1 MTVIRQTEATDTT
14 DTSRKVYLSA
24 GHSVTFL
31 YNGADQDGWN
41 GEIIVRTGNG
51 QILAVNPD
59 DLKE

>member
-1 MTVIRQTEATDTT
+1 MTVIRQTEAIDTET
-14 DTSRKVYLSA
+14 GRKVYLSA
-24 GHSVTFL
+24 GHSVTAL
-31 YNGADQDGWN
+31 YNGADQDGWD